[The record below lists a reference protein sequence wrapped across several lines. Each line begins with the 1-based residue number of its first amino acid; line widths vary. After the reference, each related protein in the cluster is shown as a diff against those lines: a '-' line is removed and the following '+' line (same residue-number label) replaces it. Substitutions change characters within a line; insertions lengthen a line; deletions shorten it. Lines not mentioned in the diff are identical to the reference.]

1 MINIHNI
8 TKNIN
13 GESLIVSSSFSINYN
28 EKIALTG
35 PNGSGK
41 STLLKIIA
49 QIDFPD
55 SGDISINSGY
65 TVGIMNQ
72 IPDINLNMSTYDILK
87 KAFTEIELISNKLR
101 ELESQ
106 MSIPNAKNNIDLLL
120 NTYGKLLERFESIGG
135 YQVDSTIQF
144 VTNGLGINHLL
155 DISFDS
161 LSGGERTKV
170 ELAKQLITKP
180 DILLLDEPTNH
191 LDIYSIEWLELFI
204 KNYKGTVL
212 FVSHDKTFLDNVA
225 QKVLDIENK
234 KVTLWPYNYK
244 NFLKEKE
251 KFLLAEFERFKNQQK
266 KIKKMKAAIKQLREW
281 ANQSI
286 PPSEALHRR
295 ASSMEKAL
303 DRIVLIP
310 KPQLEKNSIRSSFQE
325 SQYISQDIVSIENG
339 SKYIGN
345 NVLIDNI
352 NILIRNGEKVGIV
365 GRNGVGKSTLIKCIL
380 GKEMLDLGVLR
391 IGDNLKIGYIAQSLV
406 NTPKKTTVLNAFREE
421 INVDESQA
429 RNILAKYLFYGSDVY
444 KLVNNLSGGERMRLR
459 LAQLMQQPL
468 NILILDEPTNHLDI
482 ETQELLE
489 KCIENFSGTI
499 LCVSHNRSLL
509 NKFETILWI
518 KNKQIYSL
526 IGPYNYAREKILEIE
541 KSNS

>member
-212 FVSHDKTFLDNVA
+212 FVSHDKTFLENVA

>member
-212 FVSHDKTFLDNVA
+212 FVSHDKTFLENVA

-244 NFLKEKE
+244 NFLKE
-251 KFLLAEFERFKNQQK
+251 
-266 KIKKMKAAIKQLREW
+266 RE
-281 ANQSI
+281 
-286 PPSEALHRR
+286 
-295 ASSMEKAL
+295 
-303 DRIVLIP
+303 
-310 KPQLEKNSIRSSFQE
+310 
-325 SQYISQDIVSIENG
+325 
-339 SKYIGN
+339 
-345 NVLIDNI
+345 
-352 NILIRNGEKVGIV
+352 
-365 GRNGVGKSTLIKCIL
+365 
-380 GKEMLDLGVLR
+380 
-391 IGDNLKIGYIAQSLV
+391 
-406 NTPKKTTVLNAFREE
+406 
-421 INVDESQA
+421 
-429 RNILAKYLFYGSDVY
+429 
-444 KLVNNLSGGERMRLR
+444 
-459 LAQLMQQPL
+459 
-468 NILILDEPTNHLDI
+468 
-482 ETQELLE
+482 
-489 KCIENFSGTI
+489 
-499 LCVSHNRSLL
+499 
-509 NKFETILWI
+509 
-518 KNKQIYSL
+518 
-526 IGPYNYAREKILEIE
+526 
-541 KSNS
+541 

>member
-1 MINIHNI
+1 
-8 TKNIN
+8 
-13 GESLIVSSSFSINYN
+13 
-28 EKIALTG
+28 
-35 PNGSGK
+35 
-41 STLLKIIA
+41 
-49 QIDFPD
+49 
-55 SGDISINSGY
+55 
-65 TVGIMNQ
+65 
-72 IPDINLNMSTYDILK
+72 
-87 KAFTEIELISNKLR
+87 
-101 ELESQ
+101 
-106 MSIPNAKNNIDLLL
+106 L

-212 FVSHDKTFLDNVA
+212 FVSHDKTFLENVA

-518 KNKQIYSL
+518 KNKQIYS
-526 IGPYNYAREKILEIE
+526 
-541 KSNS
+541 